1 MVQVIWP
8 CGNVEFTDGGNCI
21 SQLDRGDWD
30 FQRRERGS
38 GERERR
44 LELEHSSGG
53 RESRTGTIFG
63 WFVMQTACNY

>member
-8 CGNVEFTDGGNCI
+8 CGNVEFTDAGNCI

-30 FQRRERGS
+30 FQRRERGR

-44 LELEHSSGG
+44 LELEVLDSVVAGSQGPA
-53 RESRTGTIFG
+53 R
-63 WFVMQTACNY
+63 